1 MKEGKTY
8 DEIAKKSM
16 CAAYFMTW
24 IIAIDSYIKTL
35 PTTEKLEKSPEK
47 KAEKSPEKKQEK
59 SPEKKQE

>member
-1 MKEGKTY
+1 
-8 DEIAKKSM
+8 M